1 MPIPLLRTSGSA
13 RFVGDVRLAIGGRL
27 SKPIADYFADKNIPA
42 IRPEATSNLGDVT
55 TWLKA
60 FPARY
65 ADPSGATTN
74 SVMVLSEGIFGNLHD
89 MSPSFPWQAASF
101 SDCVDALKD
110 LEAALSAR
118 NLLPG
123 LATFLAVPNVQRTF
137 ILMLLRILV
146 DDLHGADPAASGP
159 LTSGSP
165 YPNLLPAPTSFPAS
179 VLAHAQATCPWAFVV
194 QPPRPPPPPQ
204 LPAPGAPPPAP
215 LDAPPP
221 PVPDLAQ
228 PTRRRRAGRIN
239 ASEAI
244 VTELAKDG
252 NTRLAGW
259 QALDALTNACDNLE
273 CLPDIDSFVRTLA
286 KLGDFFAI
294 TFFDQGISAAEMEQ
308 DRLDNALEIKVHR
321 LFTAVKRQTNN
332 ELTEKSINGHLLAV
346 MRVIETSASN
356 GGDQLADLA
365 KAAASARS
373 TVQAFSK
380 DASSENNLNRLR
392 GITNS
397 GFVHLDEKD
406 RAFRDMLVGNFDRR
420 RDRDR
425 GRARDRQD
433 DRRGRDRRDR
443 DRDRDRGRDRD
454 RDRDGGRDTPSV
466 FNKLVQLV
474 LAKKNMP
481 RDRARAIA
489 MDLADRKCVGCGAHM
504 DRGICSRNCDSSSVR
519 PSVLEALAKKSL

>member
-1 MPIPLLRTSGSA
+1 MPIPLLRTSGAA
-13 RFVGDVRLAIGGRL
+13 RFSGDVRLAIGGRL
-27 SKPIADYFADKNIPA
+27 SKPVADCFADKNIPA
-42 IRPEATSNLGDVT
+42 TRPEATSNLGDVT

-60 FPARY
+60 FPARH

-74 SVMVLSEGIFGNLHD
+74 SVMVLSEGTFSNLHD

-101 SDCVDALKD
+101 SDCIDELKD
-110 LEAALSAR
+110 TEAALSAR
-118 NLLPG
+118 NLPPG
-123 LATFLAVPNVQRTF
+123 LASFLAVPDVQRTF

-159 LTSGSP
+159 LTAGSP

-179 VLAHAQATCPWAFVV
+179 VLAHAQAACPWAFAV
-194 QPPRPPPPPQ
+194 QPPRRPAPPQ
-204 LPAPGAPPPAP
+204 FPAPGAPPPVP
-215 LDAPPP
+215 PVAPPL
-221 PVPDLAQ
+221 PVPEPAQ
-228 PTRRRRAGRIN
+228 PARLRRAGRIN

-259 QALDALTNACDNLE
+259 QALDALTNACNNLE

-286 KLGDFFAI
+286 KLGDLFAI
-294 TFFDQGISAAEMEQ
+294 TIFDQGTSPAEIEQ

-332 ELTEKSINGHLLAV
+332 ELTAKSINGHLLAV

-356 GGDQLADLA
+356 GGEPLADLA
-365 KAAASARS
+365 KAATSARS
-373 TVQAFSK
+373 TAQAFSK
-380 DASSENNLNRLR
+380 DASSENNLDRLR

-397 GFVHLDEKD
+397 GFVFLDEKD
-406 RAFRDMLVGNFDRR
+406 RAFRDMLVGNLDRR
-420 RDRDR
+420 RDQ

-454 RDRDGGRDTPSV
+454 RDRDGGRDRTTSV
-466 FNKLVQLV
+466 FGKLVQLV
-474 LAKKNMP
+474 LAKKNMS
-481 RDRARAIA
+481 RDRARAVA

-504 DRGICSRNCDSSSVR
+504 DEGFCARNCDSSAIR
-519 PSVLEALAKKSL
+519 PSVLEALAQKSL